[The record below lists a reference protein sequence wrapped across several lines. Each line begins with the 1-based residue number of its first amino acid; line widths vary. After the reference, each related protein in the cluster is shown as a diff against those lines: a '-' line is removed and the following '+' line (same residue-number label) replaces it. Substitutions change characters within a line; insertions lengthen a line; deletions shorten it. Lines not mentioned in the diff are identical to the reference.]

1 MSNIKILVV
10 EDDLSLAK
18 ELLHLLKKM
27 GYALI
32 KWVTSGEEAVHTSLD
47 FMPDLLLID
56 IELEGKMNGI
66 EAVKLIQI
74 QEQISVI
81 YISSLGNQHFKE
93 AMETNPDGFV
103 DKPFNAADLK
113 KRVELAIYKRNLQY
127 QKYAF
132 VKSRNAHDKVE
143 LSDILWIEANRAY
156 CRVRLKDRSYTL
168 SMSLKTCAERLL
180 NTHFVRVHDSFVV
193 NVQHI
198 NGSTSF
204 NRRKYL
210 IVTNLEKIDVPL
222 HPSMNQESNK
232 IPISRTYSKNLKRY
246 FKKL

>member
-10 EDDLSLAK
+10 EDDLTLAQ
-18 ELLHLLKKM
+18 ELIRLLKQL
-27 GYALI
+27 GYTLI
-32 KWVTSGEEAVHTSLD
+32 EWVKSGEEAVSTSIN
-47 FMPDLLLID
+47 FMPELLLVDID
-56 IELEGKMNGI
+56 LEGKMNGI
-66 EAVKLIQI
+66 EAVRLIQI
-74 QEQISVI
+74 QEQISVV
-81 YISSLGNQHFKE
+81 YISSLGNQHFEE
-93 AMETNPDGFV
+93 AMRTNPDGFV

-113 KRVELAIYKRNLQY
+113 KRIELAIYKRNLQF

-180 NTHFVRVHDSFVV
+180 NTYFVRVHDSFVV

-198 NGSTSF
+198 TGSTSF

-210 IVTNLEKIDVPL
+210 IVTSLEKIDVPL
-222 HPSMNQESNK
+222 HPAMNQENNK
-232 IPISRTYSKNLKRY
+232 IPISRTYSKNLKRF